1 MNSLHFA
8 KSKVSPAH
16 IQQGLFLSLALLIT
30 LIVVQQV
37 VHWTSAHQAAQ
48 VSHVSMIHPT
58 PFTAVTA
65 PFTKDAALSFTSVEN
80 QAAAKEVG
88 EMPQRQSWIF

>member
-16 IQQGLFLSLALLIT
+16 LQQGLFLSLALLIT

-37 VHWTSAHQAAQ
+37 VHWTSVVQTAP
-48 VSHVSMIHPT
+48 VNPISMIHHT

-65 PFTKDAALSFTSVEN
+65 PATKDAALSFTSVEN

>member
-8 KSKVSPAH
+8 KSKVSSAH
-16 IQQGLFLSLALLIT
+16 IQQGLFLSLALLVT
-30 LIVVQQV
+30 LIVVQQI
-37 VHWTSAHQAAQ
+37 VHWTSVNQAAQ
-48 VSHVSMIHPT
+48 VSHISMIHHT
-58 PFTAVTA
+58 PFTAAPA